1 MNYVRCINNKAYL
14 HHKGEPPVDDV
25 TDLTI
30 GHIYK
35 LLPLTEAEKALGQ
48 IRVIDNTGEDYLFPA
63 SYFEP
68 VEAGNGPVTGVSEAL
83 TVHLDPILKG
93 ILRAEALAAKKPMS
107 ALLRQWIDERLDL
120 PERAPA

>member
-1 MNYVRCINNKAYL
+1 MTNYVRCINNKAYL

-35 LLPLTEAEKALGQ
+35 VLPPTANEQALGH
-48 IRVIDNTGEDYLFPA
+48 IRVIDDTGEDYLFPA

-68 VEAGNGPVTGVSEAL
+68 VVLDKEAL
-83 TVHLDPILKG
+83 ATADETITVHVSPLIKA
-93 ILRAEALAAKKPMS
+93 ILRAEALAAHKPMS
-107 ALLRQWIDERLDL
+107 ALIRAWLDERLDL
-120 PERAPA
+120 PVEA